1 MKTIERV
8 IDSLLGAIGGI
19 VFSILSC
26 MTIFTTLRI
35 SNAHFPN
42 AWALY
47 LGLLIAGPI
56 MGIRCYNFFGHF
68 FASLFN
74 LFSTEGSGGG
84 GAHLGP
90 DNVDNKRDWLFQT
103 VYLIAIILLFIAT
116 VFSALTPLIL
126 SFILLAIYSAHAM
139 RLSKKSKPAAQ
150 QGGAG
155 YPPQS
160 VGSPDP

>member
-19 VFSILSC
+19 VFSILLC

-35 SNAHFPN
+35 SNAHFSY

-56 MGIRCYNFFGHF
+56 MGIRCHNYFGHF
-68 FASLFN
+68 FAPLFN
-74 LFSTEGSGGG
+74 FFSTDDYG
-84 GAHLGP
+84 GANLGP
-90 DNVDNKRDWLFQT
+90 DNVDNKRDWFFQT
-103 VYLIAIILLFIAT
+103 VYLISIILLFIAT
-116 VFSALTPLIL
+116 VFSALIPLIL
-126 SFILLAIYSAHAM
+126 SFIFLAIYSAHAM
-139 RLSKKSKPAAQ
+139 RFSKKSKPTAQ
-150 QGGAG
+150 QVGAG